1 MSKII
6 RKEYCMDY
14 TITIFSNR
22 LYDLNPIVEKNINH
36 TIFKFSSAVYSSYNR
51 HFLKEF
57 KANDFNKKYGEK
69 NSLHLLT
76 KKSSGFNSYY
86 TNGVERRVKGFIDSQ
101 KELIKLYQK
110 DKKESLKSID
120 NKLREE
126 KDKLAQYEKL
136 LLSYNEYRL
145 DNVKKLNVGKLKHIK
160 AIDKI
165 ITVRDLNTFE
175 ITSYKLYQF
184 EYEYLRPKIKAIKN
198 KISKLKYR
206 RNNVQTRLENL
217 NSPKRIVFG
226 GKKNI
231 KNLTTTELFDKKYK
245 QFTIPGRADS
255 EYGNWVFKTIPLNND
270 TFNVHFKLIDGK
282 EYVLNVIFPYKS
294 AEFKQVLENN
304 FNKSVNTPIE
314 YGIIKKKDSLGRYYY
329 QVKVTFNIG
338 STKRQINTSM
348 EIGCVGCDFNAGH
361 IDWSDINEQGNLVD
375 YGVIHYELTGTT
387 KENELSLRNALNQL
401 GQIVSN
407 KKKILVVENID
418 LKSAR
423 RKSTYRDKK
432 LNKVIHLIPYARY
445 LEMIDYLSY
454 KYEFLVVKVHP
465 AYTSKIGQIKYQD
478 LMKLPS
484 HIAASYV
491 IARRGMKFKTN
502 EKIPKQYR
510 YLIANIK
517 TNHYWS
523 KFNKIHKELKKL
535 KK

>member
-1 MSKII
+1 M
-6 RKEYCMDY
+6 
-14 TITIFSNR
+14 
-22 LYDLNPIVEKNINH
+22 
-36 TIFKFSSAVYSSYNR
+36 
-51 HFLKEF
+51 
-57 KANDFNKKYGEK
+57 
-69 NSLHLLT
+69 
-76 KKSSGFNSYY
+76 
-86 TNGVERRVKGFIDSQ
+86 
-101 KELIKLYQK
+101 
-110 DKKESLKSID
+110 
-120 NKLREE
+120 
-126 KDKLAQYEKL
+126 
-136 LLSYNEYRL
+136 
-145 DNVKKLNVGKLKHIK
+145 
-160 AIDKI
+160 
-165 ITVRDLNTFE
+165 
-175 ITSYKLYQF
+175 
-184 EYEYLRPKIKAIKN
+184 
-198 KISKLKYR
+198 KYR

-245 QFTIPGRADS
+245 QFTISGRADS

-348 EIGCVGCDFNAGH
+348 ETGCVGCDFNAGH

-407 KKKILVVENID
+407 KNKILVVENID
-418 LKSAR
+418 LKLAR

-432 LNKVIHLIPYARY
+432 LNKVIHLIP
-445 LEMIDYLSY
+445 
-454 KYEFLVVKVHP
+454 
-465 AYTSKIGQIKYQD
+465 
-478 LMKLPS
+478 
-484 HIAASYV
+484 
-491 IARRGMKFKTN
+491 
-502 EKIPKQYR
+502 
-510 YLIANIK
+510 
-517 TNHYWS
+517 
-523 KFNKIHKELKKL
+523 
-535 KK
+535 

>member
-1 MSKII
+1 
-6 RKEYCMDY
+6 MDY
-14 TITIFSNR
+14 TTTIFSNR
-22 LYDLNPIVEKNINH
+22 LYELNSVVEKDIND
-36 TIFKFSSAVYSSYNR
+36 IIYKFSSAVYSSYER

-57 KANDFNKKYGEK
+57 QEDEFYKKYGSK
-69 NSLHLLT
+69 DSLHMLT
-76 KKSSGFNSYY
+76 KKSSGFNTYY
-86 TNGVERRVKGFIDSQ
+86 TNGVERKVKGLIDSQ
-101 KELIKLYQK
+101 KELIKVHQK

-120 NKLREE
+120 KKIREE

-136 LLSYNEYRL
+136 LHSYNEYRL
-145 DNVKKLNVGKLKHIK
+145 DNTKKLKVGKLRHIK
-160 AIDKI
+160 ATDQI
-165 ITVRDLNTFE
+165 ITVRDLNTFKN
-175 ITSYKLYQF
+175 TTYKLYQF

-206 RNNVQTRLENL
+206 RNNVQIRLENL
-217 NSPKRIVFG
+217 NTPKRIVFG
-226 GKKNI
+226 GKKNL

-245 QFTIPGRADS
+245 EFTISGRADS

-270 TFNVHFKLIDGK
+270 TFNVHFKLMNGK
-282 EYVLNVIFPYKS
+282 EYVLNVMFPYRS
-294 AEFKQVLENN
+294 SEFKQVLENN
-304 FNKSVNTPIE
+304 FNKSLNTPIE

-338 STKRQINTSM
+338 STKIQINTSM
-348 EIGCVGCDFNAGH
+348 ETGCVGCDFNAGH
-361 IDWSDINEQGNLVD
+361 IDWSDIDEHGNLVD
-375 YGVIHYELTGTT
+375 YGVIKYELTETS

-401 GQIVSN
+401 GQIVSR

-432 LNKVIHLIPYARY
+432 LNKVIHFIPYARY

-478 LMKLPS
+478 LMKLSS

-502 EKIPKQYR
+502 EKIPKRYR
-510 YLIANIK
+510 YLITDIK
-517 TNHYWS
+517 TKHYWS
-523 KFNKIHKELKKL
+523 KFNKLHKELKKL